1 MNINIKIRVIIL
13 LFFALTS
20 CNNSKSEK
28 QLELKEKELLLKEKE
43 LSIKE
48 IQINRQK
55 ISTNDAIRLAEKQF
69 ENYLPKI
76 LESHDAILDVQE
88 SHIGDFTGDGI
99 EDVAIYFS
107 LAPSGGG
114 NAIVGQGLTLYQNNG
129 YDVKVIGGYEPNTL
143 FRFDK
148 ISNGNIY
155 VEKLEYAE
163 TDGHCCPSIKTE
175 HTLTISGSNVY

>member
-48 IQINRQK
+48 IQINRHK

-69 ENYLPKI
+69 GNYLPKI

-88 SHIGDFTGDGI
+88 
-99 EDVAIYFS
+99 
-107 LAPSGGG
+107 
-114 NAIVGQGLTLYQNNG
+114 
-129 YDVKVIGGYEPNTL
+129 
-143 FRFDK
+143 
-148 ISNGNIY
+148 
-155 VEKLEYAE
+155 
-163 TDGHCCPSIKTE
+163 
-175 HTLTISGSNVY
+175 